1 MTTREAAPNRAPMV
15 LYLAWVVSLV
25 ATLGSLWFSE
35 VRGFVPCTLCWYQR
49 ILMYPLVIQLGIAA
63 WRADPRV
70 IRYVLPLS
78 ALGTL
83 IAAYHVLV
91 QKIPGFGFATA
102 CRSGVPCN
110 VQYIDWFGFVTIPVL
125 SLTAFVLITLMLGIV
140 AATRR

>member
-1 MTTREAAPNRAPMV
+1 MV
-15 LYLAWVVSLV
+15 LYLAWLVSLV

-49 ILMYPLVIQLGIAA
+49 ILMYPLAIQLGIAA
-63 WRADPRV
+63 WRGDV
-70 IRYVLPLS
+70 SIIRYALPLTT
-78 ALGTL
+78 LGGL

-91 QKIPGFGFATA
+91 QKIPDFGFAST

-110 VQYIDWFGFVTIPVL
+110 AAYIEWFGWVTIPVL
-125 SLTAFVLITLMLGIV
+125 SLSAFVLITILLGAV

>member
-1 MTTREAAPNRAPMV
+1 MTRHDTGAGRTAMV
-15 LYLAWVVSLV
+15 LYLAWLVSLV

-49 ILMYPLVIQLGIAA
+49 ILMYPLAIQLGIAA
-63 WRADPRV
+63 WRGDV
-70 IRYVLPLS
+70 SIIRYALPLTT
-78 ALGTL
+78 LGGL

-91 QKIPGFGFATA
+91 QKIPDFGFAST

-110 VQYIDWFGFVTIPVL
+110 AAYIEWFGWVTIPVL
-125 SLTAFVLITLMLGIV
+125 SLSAFVLITILLGAV